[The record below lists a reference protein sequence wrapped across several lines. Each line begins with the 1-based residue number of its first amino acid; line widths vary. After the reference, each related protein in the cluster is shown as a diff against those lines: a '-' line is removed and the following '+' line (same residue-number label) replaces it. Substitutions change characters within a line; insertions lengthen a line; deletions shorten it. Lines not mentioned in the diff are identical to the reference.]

1 MPASQLTNGCL
12 IYIASL
18 PNVSFHH
25 TAAVMVKLFG
35 CWESDILT
43 LYKAVQIIQFLEM
56 AS

>member
-1 MPASQLTNGCL
+1 MLTSQLMNGCL

-35 CWESDILT
+35 CWVKLSL
-43 LYKAVQIIQFLEM
+43 
-56 AS
+56 ASTTTINGI